1 MTLLIEKHGVDYK
14 FETQNVMTVFVERS
28 VLKVPWYFLGA
39 ANSGRGRMGVRESR
53 QVCLKL

>member
-1 MTLLIEKHGVDYK
+1 MTLINKKHGVDYK

-39 ANSGRGRMGVRESR
+39 ANSGLGRMGVRKSR